1 MVSGRRLADWNTQ
14 PAARAL
20 WSSLATVQTV
30 RELSPLTRVSER
42 NCICK
47 QEGSGITGS
56 LLTGYH
62 LDRNPRHFVP
72 GAFLL
77 SSWALPDNRPAWG
90 LTASLLWQG
99 TRPSDPFP
107 FHEMYGHALQ
117 KSHNPSRIFP
127 FTILTNSYAPFLR
140 GNYFQLFLLEQ

>member
-1 MVSGRRLADWNTQ
+1 MVSGRRLADGNTQ
-14 PAARAL
+14 PAVRAL

-30 RELSPLTRVSER
+30 RELSPLTRVSEC

-47 QEGSGITGS
+47 QKGSGIKGS

-62 LDRNPRHFVP
+62 LDRNPSHFVP
-72 GAFLL
+72 GAHLL

-90 LTASLLWQG
+90 PTESLLWQG
-99 TRPSDPFP
+99 THSS
-107 FHEMYGHALQ
+107 FHEMHGRGLQ

-140 GNYFQLFLLEQ
+140 GNYFQLFLLER